1 MATLKNTTISDT
13 GFLNLPSGNTAQRPG
28 SPTPGA
34 TRFNTQTGVIEFYT
48 TQGWA
53 ELTSLYI
60 SSISP
65 STYSGAAN
73 TSIVITGTGF
83 YAGCTATFI
92 DKASVSYV
100 PGTVTVNNSTTMTI
114 TTPQVFGGANSPLSI
129 RVSTPLGFS
138 VILSSCLTAGNA
150 PTWVTGAGTV
160 ANIYDSARASYP
172 NITLSATDP
181 DGGAVT
187 YSLVSGALPTNMSL
201 GSNGV
206 ITRTGT
212 IPNVATNT
220 TYTFTVRATDTSNDT
235 ADREFNIIVYAPVVT
250 SYTSVGASSFTVP
263 TGLTSLRVLVV
274 AGGGGGG
281 TRDVGVNGAGSD
293 GGAGG
298 GGGGVIEHPSYPVT
312 PGAILN
318 LSVGAGG
325 AGGSSG
331 ITPGVQGSPTTFD
344 TLTAVGGGYGGAGPL
359 TPAGNGGPGGSGGG
373 KGGGGGSGDAAG
385 GGIGTQPSRPG
396 ASGTY
401 GYGYPG
407 GNTPASGPPYIG
419 SGGGGAGGAG
429 NVGNS
434 GGPGV
439 GGVGRLSDIGGSPA
453 YYGGGGGG
461 GGSVGSNGAAGGSGG
476 GGNGGGTG
484 STATPI
490 ANGTAGTVNTGGGG
504 GGGAGYNAS
513 GAGPAG
519 GAGGD
524 GGPGI
529 ILIKY

>member
-1 MATLKNTTISDT
+1 LADLKNTNVNDT
-13 GFLNLPSGNTAQRPG
+13 GFLNLPQGNTSQRPV
-28 SPTPGA
+28 SPTPG
-34 TRFNTQTGVIEFYT
+34 TMRFNTQTGVVEFYT

-53 ELTSLYI
+53 ELTSLSI

-65 STYSGAAN
+65 STYSGATN
-73 TSIVITGTGF
+73 TTITITGTGF
-83 YAGCTATFI
+83 YAGCAATLI
-92 DKASVSYV
+92 NRSNVSFT
-100 PGTVTVNNSTTMTI
+100 PGTTTVNNDTTMTI
-114 TTPQVFGGANSPLSI
+114 TTPQAFGGSDSPLSI

-138 VILSSCLTAGNA
+138 VILTNCLIAGNA

-181 DGGAVT
+181 DGNAIT

-212 IPNVATNT
+212 IPSVATTT
-220 TYTFTVRATDTSNDT
+220 TYTFTVRATDSTGYT
-235 ADREFNIIVYAPVVT
+235 ADRTFDILVYAPVVT
-250 SYTSVGASSFTVP
+250 SYTSTGGSTFTVP
-263 TGLTSLRVLVV
+263 TGLTSLRVLLV

-281 TRDVGVNGAGSD
+281 TRDVGVNASGSD

-298 GGGGVIEHPSYPVT
+298 GAGGMIDHPSYPVT

-331 ITPGVQGSPTTFD
+331 MTPGAQGTPTTFD

-373 KGGGGGSGDAAG
+373 KGGGGGSGSPTG
-385 GGIGTQPSRPG
+385 GGTGTQPSQPG

-401 GYGYPG
+401 GYGFPG

-419 SGGGGAGGAG
+419 GGGGGAGGAG
-429 NVGNS
+429 NVGNA

-439 GGVGRLSDIGGSPA
+439 GGIGRVSDISGSPA
-453 YYGGGGGG
+453 YYAGGGGG
-461 GGSVGSNGAAGGSGG
+461 GGSVGSNGAAGGTGG

-484 STATPI
+484 STASPI
-490 ANGTAGTVNTGGGG
+490 SNGTAGTINTGGGG

-513 GAGPAG
+513 GASPAG
-519 GAGGD
+519 GAGGN
-524 GGPGI
+524 GAPGI